1 MKHLFIAFL
10 FSVFSINCF
19 GQDLSK
25 FAPMSEAANSTWVY
39 SIEEADELRGLE
51 KRTLLMYVT
60 DNLEY
65 SFGFI
70 ISDNEKEII
79 ISSRKGVFDYKID
92 RVGNDKYVNGKCGF
106 YDKNDQLILTLTS
119 PYMRDGIFGFS
130 VVGNGY
136 DGLVVRNYNFTKSQ
150 KEKRQE
156 IINKIFDYIMN
167 EDGYVRFIAPKYSGP
182 DMDIIIPCVNSNYN
196 E

>member
-1 MKHLFIAFL
+1 MKHLLIAFL
-10 FSVFSINCF
+10 FGIFSVNCL

-25 FAPMSEAANSTWVY
+25 FTPMSEATHSTWVY

-60 DNLEY
+60 ENLEY
-65 SFGFI
+65 SFGFVI
-70 ISDNEKEII
+70 LPNETEMI
-79 ISSRKGVFDYKID
+79 ISSKKGIFDYKID
-92 RVGNDKYVNGKCGF
+92 RISDDKYVNGKCGF
-106 YDKNDQLILTLTS
+106 YDENNNLVLTLTS
-119 PYMRDGIFGFS
+119 PYMRDGLFGFS
-130 VVGNGY
+130 VVGKG
-136 DGLVVRNYNFTKSQ
+136 DGLVVRDYNFTKSQ

-167 EDGYVRFIAPKYSGP
+167 EYGYVRFIAPKYSGS
-182 DMDIIIPCVNSNYN
+182 DMDIIIPCVNNNYN